1 MAVAKKERPK
11 TRCFCFKTSG
21 KDQEKHTGGIP
32 FQAIWFLVGA
42 GECRRTLSS
51 RFWFSICTIVV
62 RKKVNPLGSPQDAKG
77 ALDSAEGAALL
88 QKLGD
93 LQAGVAVKQRS
104 DVEAQLGHAFFD
116 VAWGWPTVIVLAQ
129 DSSYGVKHLVGSIVF
144 HSAIL
149 LQTNTD
155 FCIFWGLQFLNAH
168 PFFFVLVAKFTG
180 YNHLCFCLVVKQDL
194 EGVLLLLPLQRKVY
208 FRGCSLPYSLLFT
221 RPCPFFF

>member
-1 MAVAKKERPK
+1 M
-11 TRCFCFKTSG
+11 
-21 KDQEKHTGGIP
+21 
-32 FQAIWFLVGA
+32 
-42 GECRRTLSS
+42 
-51 RFWFSICTIVV
+51 V

-93 LQAGVAVKQRS
+93 LQAGVAAKQRS

-155 FCIFWGLQFLNAH
+155 FCIF
-168 PFFFVLVAKFTG
+168 
-180 YNHLCFCLVVKQDL
+180 
-194 EGVLLLLPLQRKVY
+194 
-208 FRGCSLPYSLLFT
+208 
-221 RPCPFFF
+221 